1 MKFANRFV
9 DVFFLFGACANQFSA
24 GEEKNHR
31 LRLIHSRALGDR
43 MKIPA
48 DIKFHP
54 EAGHFGKVVW
64 ISEDG
69 KTVAIQCEKRHNRK
83 IAVFMVRIDS
93 KE

>member
-1 MKFANRFV
+1 MITEIK
-9 DVFFLFGACANQFSA
+9 
-24 GEEKNHR
+24 
-31 LRLIHSRALGDR
+31 IGDK

-48 DIKFHP
+48 DNEFHP

-69 KTVAIQCEKRHNRK
+69 ETAAIQCERRHNGK
-83 IAVFMVRIDS
+83 KTVFMVKICS